1 MATYFKVYGLYV
13 NILGERIKIP
23 SDKVGKFRGNKYI
36 KGQEFESKYFSD
48 FLNEISKL
56 PGGTDLLNDYILSQS
71 KTIITFKEKDIN
83 EKIKEENVEEDWR
96 KQYYKFKG
104 EE

>member
-1 MATYFKVYGLYV
+1 METYFKVYGLCV

-71 KTIITFKEKDIN
+71 KTIIEFKEPN
-83 EKIKEENVEEDWR
+83 EEIKEENVEEDWR